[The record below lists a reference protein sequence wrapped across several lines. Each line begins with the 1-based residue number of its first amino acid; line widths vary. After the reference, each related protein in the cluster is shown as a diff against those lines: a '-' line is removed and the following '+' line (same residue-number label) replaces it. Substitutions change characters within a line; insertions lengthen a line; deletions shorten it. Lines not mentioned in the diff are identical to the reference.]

1 MDFDSA
7 WETRVESVMDEQ
19 PVLMIGWNEL
29 LRNKKAA
36 GRQKDLTDVE
46 KLLAVAKRKG
56 AGY

>member
-1 MDFDSA
+1 
-7 WETRVESVMDEQ
+7 MDEQ